1 MFFFSLFLE
10 LNFGLGWT
18 HNSLIVIFVKIEVD
32 WRRIVEVNVVLDV
45 WTRHNIDVGTG
56 VVNVYNIVNDVC
68 LLLGMVRLAH
78 VVVVGIV
85 GFHIDVTALL
95 QHARVILRHHT
106 LW

>member
-1 MFFFSLFLE
+1 
-10 LNFGLGWT
+10 LGRT

-32 WRRIVEVNVVLDV
+32 WCRIVEVNVVLDV

-56 VVNVYNIVNDVC
+56 VVNVYNIVNDVR
-68 LLLGMVRLAH
+68 LLLSMVRLAH

>member
-1 MFFFSLFLE
+1 M
-10 LNFGLGWT
+10 GRT

-56 VVNVYNIVNDVC
+56 VVNVYNIVNDVR
-68 LLLGMVRLAH
+68 LLLSMVRLAH